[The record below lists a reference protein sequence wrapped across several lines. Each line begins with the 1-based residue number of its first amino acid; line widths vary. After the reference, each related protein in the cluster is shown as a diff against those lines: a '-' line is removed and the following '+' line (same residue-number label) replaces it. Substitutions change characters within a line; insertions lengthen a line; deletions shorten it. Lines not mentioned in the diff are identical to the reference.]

1 MEENGWKKRR
11 FDLVKSLS
19 RVNHKPV
26 PIFARNSSP
35 TYMQKPIPF
44 LAALIL
50 APVASAQTE
59 NIVGVVDVQ
68 ADPNKSTAITISSS
82 SAELRSLAIAAFNT
96 HGAFR
101 PVASGGA
108 LDVNFTPAGANQVTV
123 TVTRGSGTAIFSQA
137 LGGTNQR
144 NALFR
149 AADAAVQRIAGTP
162 GYFAGRIVFVSERS
176 GLNMLVTG
184 DLFFGEL
191 QSHPVGKQQIIG
203 PRWAPDGSKVIF
215 TSYRTGFPDIYVL
228 DLASRQLSLFASF
241 KGTNSGGRFS
251 PDGTQAAMVLSG
263 EGNPEVY
270 VGNSQGKQIRRL
282 TRNQSVE
289 ASPCWSPDGT
299 RLLFTSDQMGGPQ
312 LFVMPAGGGTMTRL
326 ATNISKYCAE
336 PDWSAADPKKIAF
349 TAGVGR
355 GYQLAVHDFGT
366 GQSRIVSKAPTDAVE
381 PVWLADGRHV
391 LCTFRGAN
399 TRRLYIVDTETGRAI
414 SLSPTS
420 FGPAGNASYLSP
432 GR

>member
-1 MEENGWKKRR
+1 
-11 FDLVKSLS
+11 
-19 RVNHKPV
+19 
-26 PIFARNSSP
+26 
-35 TYMQKPIPF
+35 MQKLFPL
-44 LAALIL
+44 LAALAL
-50 APVASAQTE
+50 APVASAQPD
-59 NIVGVVDVQ
+59 IGVVEVR
-68 ADPNKSTAITISSS
+68 ADPDKSTAVTISSP
-82 SAELRSLAIAAFNT
+82 SAEMRNLAIAAFST

-101 PVASGGA
+101 PVASGA
-108 LDVNFTPAGANQVTV
+108 TMDLNFTPAGANQVTV
-123 TVTRGSGTAIFSQA
+123 TVTRGSGTPIFSQTF
-137 LGGTNQR
+137 GGASQR

-162 GYFAGRIVFVSERS
+162 GWFAGRIVFVSERPGQS
-176 GLNMLVTG
+176 MLVTG

-203 PRWAPDGSKVIF
+203 PRWAPDGSRVIF

-251 PDGTQAAMVLSG
+251 PDGARAAMVLSG

-270 VGNSQGKQIRRL
+270 VGNSQGRQLRRL

-299 RLLFTSDQMGGPQ
+299 RLLFTSDQLGGPQ
-312 LFVMPAGGGTMTRL
+312 LFVMPAAGGTMTRL

-336 PDWSAADPKKIAF
+336 PDWSTADPKKIAF

-355 GYQLAVHDFGT
+355 GYQLAVYDFGT
-366 GQSRIVSKAPTDAVE
+366 GQSRIVSRAPTDAVE

-399 TRRLYIVDTETGRAI
+399 TRRLHIVDTATGRAAA
-414 SLSPTS
+414 LSPTS
-420 FGPAGNASYLSP
+420 LGPAGNASYLKP
-432 GR
+432 

>member
-1 MEENGWKKRR
+1 
-11 FDLVKSLS
+11 
-19 RVNHKPV
+19 
-26 PIFARNSSP
+26 
-35 TYMQKPIPF
+35 MQKLISF
-44 LAALIL
+44 LALL
-50 APVASAQTE
+50 AIASAASAQLD
-59 NIVGVVDVQ
+59 IGVVDVQ
-68 ADPNKSTAITISSS
+68 ADPSKSTAVTIGSP
-82 SAELRSLAIAAFNT
+82 SAELRGLAIAAFNT

-108 LDVNFTPAGANQVTV
+108 MDISFATTGANQVTV
-123 TVTRGSGTAIFSQA
+123 TVTRGSRVSVEGEAAGRTIRSEGASSGSVIFTHTASGTS
-137 LGGTNQR
+137 QR

-162 GYFAGRIVFVSERS
+162 GWFAGRIVFVSERA
-176 GLNMLVTG
+176 GQNMLVTG

-203 PRWAPDGSKVIF
+203 PRWAPDGSRVIF

-228 DLASRQLSLFASF
+228 DLNTRQLSLFASF

-251 PDGTQAAMVLSG
+251 PDGSQVAMVLSG

-270 VGNSQGKQIRRL
+270 VGNAQGKQIRRL

-299 RLLFTSDQMGGPQ
+299 RLVFTSDQMGGPQ
-312 LFVMPAGGGTMTRL
+312 LFVMPAAGGAMTRL
-326 ATNISKYCAE
+326 ATNISRYCAE
-336 PDWSAADPKKIAF
+336 PDWSSADPKKIAF

-355 GYQLAVHDFGT
+355 GYQLAVFDFGT

-391 LCTFRGAN
+391 LCTFRAAN
-399 TRRLYIVDTETGRAI
+399 NRRLYIVDTETGRAAT
-414 SLSPTS
+414 LSPSS
-420 FGPAGNASYLSP
+420 FGPAGNASYLP
-432 GR
+432 PPR